1 MDAATLGHDNRQ
13 RMPIAVDTSEAPQLV
28 RWTITGPWP
37 AITEVGMVRERL
49 IVEGHLTDA
58 TGGLFDIRNVETI
71 PNYADV
77 TPMLEAARR
86 GGGLPR
92 YRAYVVASAEQFG
105 IVRQMKL
112 LAPPGYKI
120 EIFFN
125 DAQART
131 WLESQWRA

>member
-1 MDAATLGHDNRQ
+1 MAAAKLAHHGRQ
-13 RMPIAVDTSEAPQLV
+13 RMPIAVDTSKAPQLV

-37 AITEVGMVRERL
+37 GITEVGMVRERL
-49 IVEGHLTDA
+49 IAEGHLTEA
-58 TGGLFDIRNVETI
+58 TRGLLDIRNVETI

-77 TPMLEAARR
+77 APMIAAASR
-86 GGGLPR
+86 GGGLPW

-105 IVRQMKL
+105 IVRQMKS

-125 DAQART
+125 DAEALA
-131 WLESQWRA
+131 WLGSQ